1 MENIADNQITKYQ
14 FEDFFTSRFAQIS
27 YHEEYKIVLCTLLSD
42 YVPIE
47 HFKNTFLKISEL
59 VDKGY
64 TQKFIFDKR
73 SLKAFHQPSMEWYFV
88 VWKKEMFEKGLK
100 VHRKILP
107 PEPWFKKSVEIAKQQ
122 IKLEHEDLVVN
133 KLDIKYCESLEE
145 AVEI

>member
-1 MENIADNQITKYQ
+1 MENIADNQITQYK
-14 FEDFFTSRFAQIS
+14 FEIFFTSRFAQVS
-27 YHEEYKIVLCTLLSD
+27 YNEEKRIVLCSLRSD

-47 HFKNTFLKISEL
+47 HFKETFFKISEL

-64 TQKFIFDKR
+64 NQKFIFDKR

-88 VWKKEMFEKGLK
+88 VWKKDMFEKGLK

-107 PEPWFKKSVEIAKQQ
+107 PEPWFKKSVEIAKLQ
-122 IKLEHEDLVVN
+122 INKDHEDLIVDQ
-133 KLDIKYCESLEE
+133 LDIKYCDSLEQ